1 MGLGWEPLEGFWPL
15 ERSMTMEGDGKVYS
29 HYPNGSMV
37 RLRAKLAAVV
47 IVVLLPEGY
56 DGIPRV

>member
-1 MGLGWEPLEGFWPL
+1 
-15 ERSMTMEGDGKVYS
+15 MEGDGKVYS